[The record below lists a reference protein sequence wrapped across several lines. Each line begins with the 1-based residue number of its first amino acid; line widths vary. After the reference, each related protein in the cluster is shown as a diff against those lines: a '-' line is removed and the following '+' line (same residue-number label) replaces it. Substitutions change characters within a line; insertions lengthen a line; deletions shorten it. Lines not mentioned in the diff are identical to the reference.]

1 MYSVISF
8 YRENVQSKVERPYL
22 HMIGRSTASYED
34 QAKYTSER
42 VDEIITMMTGLEF
55 QGRTYYAT
63 ARLFSGRLTAIIYSV
78 DNNFYKRSIYAVP
91 QYCVWF
97 HCWSVAIDR
106 SNFIIPKYF

>member
-1 MYSVISF
+1 MYRVISF

-22 HMIGRSTASYED
+22 HMIGRSTATYED

-63 ARLFSGRLTAIIYSV
+63 ARLFSGRLTAIIYTV
-78 DNNFYKRSIYAVP
+78 DNNFLQKIHLHSPTVLYTVSLLVRCNLQK
-91 QYCVWF
+91 
-97 HCWSVAIDR
+97 
-106 SNFIIPKYF
+106 